1 MENKRLWH
9 GDDGN
14 TENSGISFV
23 KMEGAGNDYVYV
35 SCFDKEV
42 RNPQAFARRVSDR
55 HRGIGSDGL
64 ILLKASP
71 RADCF
76 MDIYNAD
83 GSRGKACG
91 NGLRCVAKLMY
102 ERLGKTKKI
111 IDVETLS
118 GVRRCNIEMYSER
131 KAWVKAQM
139 GAANILDLRVPM
151 ADVANLLPPGIRIAA
166 ARMVDIGNPHCVLW
180 LEAGDYYGGTASGEA
195 GESNGG
201 TSSGE
206 TGESNGGTA
215 SGETGE
221 SNGDTAFCVTGK
233 SFLEHLDIERAG
245 RFLENYSG
253 FPESV
258 NVEFCTSLGCDMF
271 MCDDGCMRPAVMARV
286 WERGSGETLACG
298 SGACAVFAAREYF
311 AEHRMIT
318 YWDNT
323 DRTSTGTGCGGFWR
337 DSCCVFMPGGRLC
350 VERQETAMN
359 KDSSHPNNALKGA
372 GQLLLCGEAVT
383 VFTGKI

>member
-1 MENKRLWH
+1 MTFGFKKDKPDREGLGIDSMENKRLWH
-9 GDDGN
+9 GEGS

-35 SCFDKEV
+35 ECFDKAV

-102 ERLGKTKKI
+102 EKLGKVKKN

-118 GVRRCNIEMYSER
+118 GVRRCSVEMYSER

-139 GAANILDLRVPM
+139 GAANILDLRVPV
-151 ADVANLLPPGIRIAA
+151 ADVAALLPAGVRIAA
-166 ARMVDIGNPHCVLW
+166 ARMVDVGNPHCVLW
-180 LEAGDYYGGTASGEA
+180 LEADQRYESPEGSGGPNCGSG
-195 GESNGG
+195 GVGNTESGG
-201 TSSGE
+201 FE
-206 TGESNGGTA
+206 E
-215 SGETGE
+215 
-221 SNGDTAFCVTGK
+221 
-233 SFLEHLDIERAG
+233 SFLARLDIEPAG
-245 RFLENYSG
+245 RYLENYPG
-253 FPESV
+253 FPETV
-258 NVEFCTSLGCDMF
+258 NVEFCTGLGCDMF
-271 MCDDGCMRPAVMARV
+271 MCDDGRMRPAVMARV

-311 AEHRMIT
+311 AEHQMIT
-318 YWDNT
+318 YMDNAGIAE
-323 DRTSTGTGCGGFWR
+323 DNGCGSFWR

-350 VERQETAMN
+350 VERQ
-359 KDSSHPNNALKGA
+359 DNADRCSEGYPGGAFRCA

-383 VFTGKI
+383 VFTGSI

>member
-1 MENKRLWH
+1 MIRVVFGMVQAGLRIVVTGFYGEGL
-9 GDDGN
+9 
-14 TENSGISFV
+14 GIYEWKISDYGMGMTV
-23 KMEGAGNDYVYV
+23 TQKIAGFLLLRWRGPGMIT
-35 SCFDKEV
+35 SMCPALKKEV

-151 ADVANLLPPGIRIAA
+151 ADVAKLLPPGIRIAA

-180 LEAGDYYGGTASGEA
+180 LEASDYYGGTASGEA

-201 TSSGE
+201 TG
-206 TGESNGGTA
+206 
-215 SGETGE
+215 
-221 SNGDTAFCVTGK
+221 
-233 SFLEHLDIERAG
+233 IR
-245 RFLENYSG
+245 
-253 FPESV
+253 
-258 NVEFCTSLGCDMF
+258 
-271 MCDDGCMRPAVMARV
+271 
-286 WERGSGETLACG
+286 
-298 SGACAVFAAREYF
+298 
-311 AEHRMIT
+311 
-318 YWDNT
+318 
-323 DRTSTGTGCGGFWR
+323 R
-337 DSCCVFMPGGRLC
+337 DW
-350 VERQETAMN
+350 
-359 KDSSHPNNALKGA
+359 
-372 GQLLLCGEAVT
+372 
-383 VFTGKI
+383 